1 MKKSNY
7 ILFIILLSAFISSY
21 TLAQEETAQTPPDY
35 SYLNPG
41 QSRFLLRGY
50 AHSGLEVFKNKST
63 FVGGS
68 FNPLLLWQ
76 TSDRL
81 IFEGEIEI
89 ELAGN
94 QTTFDLEYANMAY
107 ILNDEMTLRLGF
119 FLLPFGIY
127 GDRLHPQWINPLPSS
142 PLGFS
147 HATAVGPTTGLG
159 IELRGGLPLGDS
171 KMNYSFYVVNGPS
184 LNDGSMN
191 FGDAGVLHFNNFD
204 DNNFNKAVGGRL
216 GFFPFSNSALEL
228 GFSGYY
234 ARVGDKDS
242 QYENVKTFMYA
253 LDISYIESLE
263 FLSSIFK
270 LKGQYNFVNVDR
282 ARFFNPQNVFESV
295 SFDNKSSA
303 YFIYAT
309 LNPVSSESEFMKNLE
324 LAIRYSSVDMPVMA
338 PWGIDQTQWVFGINY
353 WIDWRTV
360 LKIAYQIDK
369 IRSQSSTDALL
380 VHWSFGF

>member
-1 MKKSNY
+1 
-7 ILFIILLSAFISSY
+7 IILLYTFISSY
-21 TLAQEETAQTPPDY
+21 NFAQEDTTITLPDY

-41 QSRFLLRGY
+41 QTNFLLRGY
-50 AHSGLEVFKNKST
+50 AHSGLEVYKNRST
-63 FVGGS
+63 FVGGT

-81 IFEGEIEI
+81 IFEGEIEV

-94 QTTFDLEYANMAY
+94 QTTFGLEYANMAY
-107 ILNDEMTLRLGF
+107 ILNDKMTLRLGF

-127 GDRLHPQWINPLPSS
+127 GDRLHPQWINPFPSS

-147 HATAVGPTTGLG
+147 HATAVGPTSDLG
-159 IELRGGLPLGDS
+159 IELRGGLQLGDS

-204 DNNFNKAVGGRL
+204 DNNSSKAVGGRL
-216 GFFPFSNSALEL
+216 GFLPINNSSLEL

-234 ARVGDKDS
+234 AGAGNKDS
-242 QYENVKTFMYA
+242 EYENVKTFMYA

-270 LKGQYNFVNVDR
+270 LKGQYNSVNVDR
-282 ARFFNPQNVFESV
+282 ARFFNLQADVFGSL

-309 LNPVSSESEFMKNLE
+309 LNPASSENEFMKNLE
-324 LAIRYSSVDMPVMA
+324 FAIRYSSVDMPDEA

-369 IRSQSSTDALL
+369 LKSQSAADALL